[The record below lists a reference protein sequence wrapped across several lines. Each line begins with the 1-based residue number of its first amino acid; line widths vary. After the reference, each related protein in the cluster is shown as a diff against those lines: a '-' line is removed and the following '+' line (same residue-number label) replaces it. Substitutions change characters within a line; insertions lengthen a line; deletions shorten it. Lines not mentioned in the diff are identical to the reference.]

1 MTTSGVAFEKD
12 AAFTKRVLDV
22 FEKIRFSYLSALED
36 PKEYRN
42 EWKRAV
48 KSVRKTF
55 DDLND
60 FTREMKKFVDD
71 QYLFDDEVENPNSI
85 QAKKLYDDIKRM
97 RFSSKKV
104 SDPFSEQLGDNV
116 LDELLE
122 DESMMIAFLHYA
134 IRSETLPIKEKAWKS
149 QGLKPDKI
157 TSGYRGLDLQVDD
170 IALYIMEHYG
180 EGKDTERVE
189 DKVEAAMKK
198 LEKLYFEDHTEEE
211 WKNLVALDNKLKK
224 SEEEKSEVDFY
235 IPNKPMYRIFEIDDM
250 KYIKGLS
257 GEFVVQEKY
266 DGMRIQ
272 IHKKG
277 SDIKIFSFNKKDIT
291 DKCKKQ
297 VDEMKKRHFGD
308 CTLDAELVGF
318 KGKEDVHRA
327 DVVSHIFKKEV
338 PELEL
343 RAHVFDIM
351 YHEDKVVAEEP
362 LRERINILF
371 YQYSQHS
378 SENLAFPSKKDTR
391 IADSIEEVNKYA
403 KDIMELPASEGV
415 VIKDIESTYYVGIQK
430 NPKWIKWKKFV
441 DLDVIVLDKKKTNS
455 NLFSYSL
462 GIGPV
467 TAEQARENKTVDM
480 DDVAYVPVGRA
491 LNTKQSVDVG
501 SIVRVKVDEVRRNGK
516 GYSLYSAKVI
526 EIPEVKESDKLQTL
540 EILADESKKSL
551 IEESKDYSVRM
562 EGLKKAIVTDGIHG
576 DAEII
581 LKSDLDGFQV
591 YGIEGDDLMAKNAL
605 YDIDIWK
612 EELTEVIKTIRSE
625 LRMGIYQFLKQKGTP
640 TTYKDILEFVKE
652 KHADKFEG
660 YAFDGDQQKL
670 KKWMMNQEQF
680 VYDKTKDT
688 FEENEEVIAK
698 DATQKMG
705 KFVVNKREDD
715 NLDLIL
721 MYDDMTFGWTIDI
734 DNDEDIFNLFGKS
747 NKYPAEIST
756 NLQNGYKLDEGDV
769 EFGVQRHGYHEYRL
783 DGDKFKTR
791 LHARVVPIDGEDSW
805 VVFTGIKQEMLDSSE
820 DDGLIDI
827 TKDRNKKLTLSNVN

>member
-36 PKEYRN
+36 PKEYRK
-42 EWKRAV
+42 EWKKAV
-48 KSVRKTF
+48 NSVRKTF

-71 QYLFDDEVENPNSI
+71 KYLFDNEVENPKSI

-97 RFSSKKV
+97 RFSSRKI

-134 IRSETLPIKEKAWKS
+134 IRSESLPIKEKAWKS

-157 TSGYRGLDLQVDD
+157 TSGYKGLDLQADD

-180 EGKDTERVE
+180 DGKDTERVE

-224 SEEEKSEVDFY
+224 SEKEKSEVDFY

-277 SDIKIFSFNKKDIT
+277 SNIKIFSFNKKDIT

-297 VDEMKKRHFGD
+297 VNEMKKRHFGD

-318 KGKEDVHRA
+318 KGEEDVHRA
-327 DVVSHIFKKEV
+327 DVVTHIFKKEV

-343 RAHVFDIM
+343 KAHVFDIM
-351 YHEDKVVAEEP
+351 YHEDRIVAEEP

-378 SENLAFPSKKDTR
+378 SESIAFPSKKDTR
-391 IADSIEEVNKYA
+391 IADSVEEVDKYS

-441 DLDVIVLDKKKTNS
+441 DLDVVVLDKKKTNS

-491 LNTKQSVDVG
+491 LNTKESVDVG

-526 EIPEVKESDKLQTL
+526 EIPEVNESDKLQTL

-551 IEESKDYSVRM
+551 IEESKNYSVRM

-625 LRMGIYQFLKQKGTP
+625 LRIGIYQFLKEKGRP
-640 TTYKDILEFVKE
+640 TTYKDILEYVKD
-652 KHADKFEG
+652 KHKEKFEG

-670 KKWMMNQEQF
+670 KKWMMTQEQF
-680 VYDKTKDT
+680 VYDKMKDT
-688 FEENEEVIAK
+688 FEENEEVIVK
-698 DATQKMG
+698 DASQKMG

-827 TKDRNKKLTLSNVN
+827 TKDRNKKLTLSTTE